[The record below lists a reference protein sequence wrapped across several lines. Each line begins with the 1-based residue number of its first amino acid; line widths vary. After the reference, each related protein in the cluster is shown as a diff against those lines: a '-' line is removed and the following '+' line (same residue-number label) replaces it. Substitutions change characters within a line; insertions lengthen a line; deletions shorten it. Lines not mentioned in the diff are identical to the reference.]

1 MSSVP
6 EAITETLVVNMGPQ
20 HPSTHGVLRV
30 ILELEGEVVRKATP
44 IVGHLH
50 RGVEKLSENRTYHQ
64 IIPIMDRMD
73 YLAHFS
79 TNLAYVLAVE
89 KLLDLEVPPRAQVIR
104 ILITE
109 LTRIQSH
116 LVWLGTHALDLG
128 AITPLLYTFREREDI
143 LNIYEMVG
151 GARMHTG
158 YFRVGG
164 VAGDLPPEFAP
175 KMRAFIEIFP
185 KKMQEYEALLTKN
198 RIWMN
203 RTQGVGII
211 TAEDAIAL
219 GLSGPCLRACG
230 VPLDLRK
237 TTPYGGYEQFQFT
250 VPTGTRAD
258 VYDRYLVRLEEMRQS
273 LRIVEQAFDAL
284 PDGPVMA
291 DVPKVVFPP
300 KDRLSHSIEALIH
313 HFHLVVDGFDA
324 PKGEIYQ
331 GVESPRGELGIYI
344 ASEGG
349 PKPHR
354 LKVRT
359 PSFVNLESLA
369 TMAEGRLLSDM
380 VAVIGS
386 IDIVLGEVDR

>member
-1 MSSVP
+1 
-6 EAITETLVVNMGPQ
+6 
-20 HPSTHGVLRV
+20 
-30 ILELEGEVVRKATP
+30 
-44 IVGHLH
+44 
-50 RGVEKLSENRTYHQ
+50 
-64 IIPIMDRMD
+64 
-73 YLAHFS
+73 
-79 TNLAYVLAVE
+79 
-89 KLLDLEVPPRAQVIR
+89 
-104 ILITE
+104 
-109 LTRIQSH
+109 
-116 LVWLGTHALDLG
+116 
-128 AITPLLYTFREREDI
+128 
-143 LNIYEMVG
+143 
-151 GARMHTG
+151 
-158 YFRVGG
+158 
-164 VAGDLPPEFAP
+164 
-175 KMRAFIEIFP
+175 
-185 KKMQEYEALLTKN
+185 
-198 RIWMN
+198 
-203 RTQGVGII
+203 VGII

-258 VYDRYLVRLEEMRQS
+258 VYDRYLLRLEEMRQS
-273 LRIVEQAFDAL
+273 LRIVEQAFATL

-324 PKGEIYQ
+324 PKGEVYQ

>member
-1 MSSVP
+1 MTSSVP
-6 EAITETLVVNMGPQ
+6 ERKTETLVINMGPQ

-30 ILELEGEVVRKATP
+30 ILELEGEIIRKATP
-44 IVGHLH
+44 VIGHLH

-89 KLLDLEVPPRAQVIR
+89 KLLDLEVPKRAQVLR
-104 ILITE
+104 VLITE

-116 LVWLGTHALDLG
+116 LVWLGTHALDIG
-128 AITPLLYTFREREDI
+128 AMTPLLYTFREREEI

-158 YFRVGG
+158 YFRIGG
-164 VAGDLPPEFAP
+164 LADDVPPEFMD
-175 KMRAFIEIFP
+175 KVEAFIEIFP
-185 KKMQEYEALLTKN
+185 QKMDEYERLLTKN

-203 RTQGVGII
+203 RTQGVGTI
-211 TAEDAIAL
+211 TAEEAIAL
-219 GLSGPCLRACG
+219 GLSGPPIRACG
-230 VPLDLRK
+230 LSWDLRK
-237 TTPYGGYEQFQFT
+237 ANPYSGYEDYRFT
-250 VPTGTRAD
+250 VPTGTHGD

-273 LRIVEQAFDAL
+273 LTIVDQAARNL

-300 KDRLSHSIEALIH
+300 KERLDTSIEALIH
-313 HFHLVVDGFDA
+313 HFKLVIEGFAA
-324 PKGEIYQ
+324 PKGEVYQ
-331 GVESPRGELGIYI
+331 SVESPRGELGIYI
-344 ASEGG
+344 ASDGG

-369 TMAEGRLLSDM
+369 TMAEGRLLADM

-386 IDIVLGEVDR
+386 IDIVEDP